1 MRQLKHLFTL
11 IELLVVI
18 SIISLLISILLP
30 ALSKARQSAFS
41 IKCSVNLRQMY
52 LANISYANDFD
63 GYIWP
68 GQISSTAAIH
78 FGITS
83 TLLKRWPYYT
93 NLYLGI
99 KKPAWDR
106 YSQATLCPAHDIQ
119 TNGGVWTSYT
129 MNYLTGAQAS
139 PQSLLS
145 VGNFNG
151 PAQNFLD
158 FRKASECFFLVDSAT
173 HGNIPQGHIT
183 DPIDITMRHQQSA
196 NMLFVDGH
204 VTPTKKLAAWKTNY
218 WNGTN

>member
-1 MRQLKHLFTL
+1 MRQHKHAFTL

-18 SIISLLISILLP
+18 SIIAILIAILLP
-30 ALSKARQSAFS
+30 ALGKARQSAFS

-68 GQISSTAAIH
+68 GQISTSAATT

-83 TLLKRWPYYT
+83 GVLKRWTHYT
-93 NLYLGI
+93 NLYLGV
-99 KKPAWDR
+99 KKPAWNS
-106 YSQATLCPAHDIQ
+106 YSQTTLCPAHQIQ
-119 TNGGVWTSYT
+119 TNGGIWTSYT

-139 PQSLLS
+139 PESLLS
-145 VGNFNG
+145 VGATNG

-158 FRKASECFFLVDSAT
+158 FRKASECFFLVDAAQND
-173 HGNIPQGHIT
+173 GIPPSHII
-183 DPIDITMRHQQSA
+183 DPLDITMRHQQSA

-204 VTPTKKLAAWKTNY
+204 VTPTKELAAWKTSY